1 MIVNFY
7 KFNGMHGSIRDA
19 VLLCSKNIDCIPIVE
34 TFTKYSGQYFKIIK
48 VILDTDSVECN
59 VYMKRV

>member
-7 KFNGMHGSIRDA
+7 IFRGCINES
-19 VLLCSKNIDCIPIVE
+19 VLLCSKNIECIPALE
-34 TFTKYSGQYFKIIK
+34 TFIKYAGQYFKVIK
-48 VILDTDSVECN
+48 VILDLDNIKCN